1 VLRETR
7 VAPEQLRAPSSG
19 VIASAQVV
27 PGQVVRAQDELFQ
40 IVDPNHVWVEALVY
54 GDLDPASLSAA
65 TASTP
70 GRPAMALRLQ
80 GFSRK
85 LQQHAT
91 IVHFA
96 VENPPDTV
104 RIGLPVTVIARSGEP
119 VTAMIVPKDA
129 VVRST
134 NGENIVWTHEQ
145 AELFEPRPVRVE
157 PFDATRVI
165 LAAGA
170 SKGDRVVIRAADL
183 VNQVR

>member
-1 VLRETR
+1 
-7 VAPEQLRAPSSG
+7 
-19 VIASAQVV
+19 
-27 PGQVVRAQDELFQ
+27 
-40 IVDPNHVWVEALVY
+40 
-54 GDLDPASLSAA
+54 
-65 TASTP
+65 
-70 GRPAMALRLQ
+70 MALRLQ

-91 IVHFA
+91 IVHFS
-96 VENPPDTV
+96 VENPPDNI